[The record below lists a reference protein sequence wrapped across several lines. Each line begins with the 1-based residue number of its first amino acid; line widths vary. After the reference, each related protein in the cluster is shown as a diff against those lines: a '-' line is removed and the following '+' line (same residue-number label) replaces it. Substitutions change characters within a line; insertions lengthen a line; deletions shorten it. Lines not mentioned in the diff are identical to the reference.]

1 MDAPAQQIA
10 LAHSAGSGAPVAW
23 LHAQDNTPTAA
34 ALLAQHFRV
43 LMFAIANMRD
53 DVGTLELANAIGP
66 HASEPLGL
74 IADAASAHAALR
86 LAAARPDLV
95 RALALIAPAVPD
107 KVGDEFKTPV
117 MALFGTR
124 DAPAHIGRSMREVVS
139 GCHVMFV
146 YDTDHD
152 MANQRPEAVEAIVR
166 EFLTAGDR
174 FLVTSKSS
182 KIYP

>member
-1 MDAPAQQIA
+1 MDAPTQQVT
-10 LAHSAGSGAPVAW
+10 LTHSTGSGAPVAW
-23 LHAQDNTPTAA
+23 LHANDKTPAAA

-43 LMFAIANMRD
+43 LGFTIAHTTSIPADAIAD
-53 DVGTLELANAIGP
+53 TIGP
-66 HASEPLGL
+66 HSEPVGL
-74 IADAASAHAALR
+74 IADAANADAALQF
-86 LAAARPDLV
+86 AAARPDLV

-107 KVGDEFKTPV
+107 KLPGEFKTPV

-124 DAPAHIGRSMREVVS
+124 DAPAHIGRSMREVIS

-152 MANQRPEAVEAIVR
+152 MANQRPEAVEAILR

-182 KIYP
+182 KLYP

>member
-1 MDAPAQQIA
+1 MDAPAQQVT
-10 LAHSAGSGAPVAW
+10 LTHSTGSGAPVAW
-23 LHAQDNTPTAA
+23 LHANDKTPAAA

-43 LMFAIANMRD
+43 LGFTIAHTTSIPADAIAD
-53 DVGTLELANAIGP
+53 TIGP
-66 HASEPLGL
+66 HSEPVGL
-74 IADAASAHAALR
+74 IADAANADAALQF
-86 LAAARPDLV
+86 AAARPDLV

-107 KVGDEFKTPV
+107 KLPGEFKTPV

-124 DAPAHIGRSMREVVS
+124 DAPAHIGRSMREVIS

-152 MANQRPEAVEAIVR
+152 MANQRPEAVEAILR

-182 KIYP
+182 KLYP

>member
-1 MDAPAQQIA
+1 MDAPAQQVT
-10 LAHSAGSGAPVAW
+10 LTHSTGSGAPVAW
-23 LHAQDNTPTAA
+23 LHANDKTPAAA

-43 LMFAIANMRD
+43 LGFTIAHTTSIPADAIAN
-53 DVGTLELANAIGP
+53 TIGP
-66 HASEPLGL
+66 HSEPVGL
-74 IADAASAHAALR
+74 IADAANADAALQF
-86 LAAARPDLV
+86 AAARPDLV

-107 KVGDEFKTPV
+107 KLPGEFKTPV

-124 DAPAHIGRSMREVVS
+124 DAPAHIGRSMREVIS

-152 MANQRPEAVEAIVR
+152 MANQRPEAVEAILR

-182 KIYP
+182 KLYP

>member
-1 MDAPAQQIA
+1 MDVSAQQIA
-10 LAHSAGSGAPVAW
+10 LAHSAGSGTPVVWLCAGDKAPA
-23 LHAQDNTPTAA
+23 AA

-43 LMFAIANMRD
+43 LMFTVADTTSIED
-53 DVGTLELANAIGP
+53 DAVANAIGP
-66 HASEPLGL
+66 HTSEPVGL
-74 IADAASAHAALR
+74 IADAANAHAALR

-95 RALALIAPAVPD
+95 RALVLIAPAAPD
-107 KVGDEFKTPV
+107 KAGDEFKTPV

-124 DAPAHIGRSMREVVS
+124 DAAAHIGRSMREVIS

-152 MANQRPEAVEAIVR
+152 MANQRPEAVEAILR

>member
-10 LAHSAGSGAPVAW
+10 LAYSAGSGAPVVW
-23 LHAQDNTPTAA
+23 LYAGDKPTAA

-43 LMFAIANMRD
+43 LAFTIVHATSIQDDAIAN
-53 DVGTLELANAIGP
+53 AIRP
-66 HASEPLGL
+66 HASESVVL
-74 IADAASAHAALR
+74 IADAASAPAALQ
-86 LAAARPDLV
+86 LAAAQPDLV
-95 RALALIAPAVPD
+95 QALALIAPAVPD
-107 KVGDEFKTPV
+107 KTAGELKTPV

-124 DAPAHIGRSMREVVS
+124 DAPAHIGRSMREAIS

-152 MANQRPEAVEAIVR
+152 MANQRPEAVAAILR
-166 EFLTAGDR
+166 EFLQAGDR
-174 FLVTSKSS
+174 FLVTSKSG

>member
-1 MDAPAQQIA
+1 MDAPAQQVT
-10 LAHSAGSGAPVAW
+10 LTHSTGSGAPVAW
-23 LHAQDNTPTAA
+23 LHANDKTPAAA

-43 LMFAIANMRD
+43 LGFTIAHTTSIPADAI
-53 DVGTLELANAIGP
+53 ANAIGP
-66 HASEPLGL
+66 HSEPVGL
-74 IADAASAHAALR
+74 IADAANADAALQF
-86 LAAARPDLV
+86 AAARPDLV

-107 KVGDEFKTPV
+107 KLPGEFKTPV

-124 DAPAHIGRSMREVVS
+124 DAPAHIGRSMREVIS

-152 MANQRPEAVEAIVR
+152 MANQRPEAVEAILR

-182 KIYP
+182 KLYP

>member
-1 MDAPAQQIA
+1 MDAPTQQVT
-10 LAHSAGSGAPVAW
+10 LTHSTGSGAPVAW
-23 LHAQDNTPTAA
+23 WHANDKTPAAA
-34 ALLAQHFRV
+34 ALLAQQFRV
-43 LMFAIANMRD
+43 LGFTIAHTTSIPADAI
-53 DVGTLELANAIGP
+53 ANAIGP
-66 HASEPLGL
+66 HSEPVGL
-74 IADAASAHAALR
+74 IADAANADAALQF
-86 LAAARPDLV
+86 AAARPDLV

-107 KVGDEFKTPV
+107 KLPGEFKTPV

-124 DAPAHIGRSMREVVS
+124 DAPAHIGRSMREVIS

-152 MANQRPEAVEAIVR
+152 MANQRPEAVEAILR

-182 KIYP
+182 KLYP

>member
-10 LAHSAGSGAPVAW
+10 LTHTAGGGPSVVW
-23 LHAQDNTPTAA
+23 LHAGDKPAA
-34 ALLAQHFRV
+34 VSLLAQYFRV
-43 LMFAIANMRD
+43 LVFTIGHTTSLQD
-53 DVGTLELANAIGP
+53 DAVANAVGL
-66 HASEPLGL
+66 HASEPIGL
-74 IADAASAHAALR
+74 IADATSADAALR

-95 RALALIAPAVPD
+95 RAVALIAPAVPD
-107 KVGDEFKTPV
+107 KLPGEFKTPV

-152 MANQRPEAVEAIVR
+152 MANQRPEAVAAILR
-166 EFLTAGDR
+166 EFLQAGDR
-174 FLVTSKSS
+174 FLVTSKSG
-182 KIYP
+182 KLYP